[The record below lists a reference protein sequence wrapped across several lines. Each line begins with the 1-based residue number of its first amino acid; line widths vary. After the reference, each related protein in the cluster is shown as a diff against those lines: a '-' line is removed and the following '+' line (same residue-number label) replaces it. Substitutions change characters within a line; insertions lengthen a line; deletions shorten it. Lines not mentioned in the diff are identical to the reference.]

1 MTVRHEGH
9 VPEYIEF
16 RSADTD
22 DARSVWRSKPSIAF
36 DAGLERLRGVSG
48 SVGRRRRMTRMSG
61 KKRVVIL
68 GAGPAG
74 ISAAWRLTKLGYPVT
89 VLERDGA
96 VGGMGRTIKVGDY
109 SVDFG
114 PHTFHIRETAESKEI
129 LKTITPF
136 FGEDPLTLVR
146 GTRVLLRGKEYVYP
160 LEMLQVLTG
169 VSPLLSAR
177 IIFDYVVATIKSLF
191 APAQKE
197 DSFEDWGV
205 RNLGR
210 TLYDL
215 CFGIYSARVWGLPTS
230 QISSKQAQRVAKL
243 NLKNIILRTL
253 GIKADPT
260 TYFTKYFYPR
270 EGISQLYEG
279 MAAEV
284 IAGRQPRSC
293 STRRWCGS
301 SATVDRLRAGDR
313 VAVSSTPTADG
324 EQSIECDVLLS
335 TLPLPT
341 LVGMMSPALP
351 QPVIDHAARL
361 RYRSLK
367 LIYIALKRPQ
377 LTDYHWVYL
386 LDEQFRVNRMSEQKN
401 VSPDMVPKDRTILC
415 IELSLW
421 KDEPLWQASDEE
433 IYRLALRD
441 LMKMGYGVTE
451 SEVDAYYVTD
461 IPTAYPVYELNFEDH
476 LIPGARGRARDA
488 QRDDA
493 RPPRVVPQQQ
503 HGRQRRPRLPDRRS
517 HRAEGRR
524 RPRLGRARCSS
535 S

>member
-1 MTVRHEGH
+1 M
-9 VPEYIEF
+9 
-16 RSADTD
+16 SA
-22 DARSVWRSKPSIAF
+22 KQ
-36 DAGLERLRGVSG
+36 
-48 SVGRRRRMTRMSG
+48 
-61 KKRVVIL
+61 RVVIL

-114 PHTFHIRETAESKEI
+114 PHTFHIRETPESKEI

-136 FGEDPLTLVR
+136 FGDNPLTLVR

-160 LEMLQVLTG
+160 LEMLQVLFG

-177 IIFDYVVATIKSLF
+177 ILFDYSVATLKSFF
-191 APAQKE
+191 APAKKE
-197 DSFEDWGV
+197 DSFEEWGV

-215 CFGIYSARVWGLPTS
+215 CFGIYSERVWGLPTS

-253 GIKADPT
+253 GIKADPN

-270 EGISQLYEG
+270 QGISQLFEG
-279 MAAEV
+279 MASEV
-284 IAGRQPRSC
+284 RGGGNVIKLNSPAVRVERDASTSSGQGGGRVS
-293 STRRWCGS
+293 
-301 SATVDRLRAGDR
+301 R
-313 VAVSSTPTADG
+313 VVYLEDG
-324 EQSIECDVLLS
+324 REQTIDCDVLLS
-335 TLPLPT
+335 TLPLPA
-341 LVGMMSPALP
+341 LVNMTTPALP
-351 QPVIDHAARL
+351 PAVIEHAAQL

-377 LTDYHWVYL
+377 MTDYHWVYL
-386 LDEQFRVNRMSEQKN
+386 LDEQFRVNRLSEQKN
-401 VSPDMVPKDRTILC
+401 VSSEMVPKDRTILC

-421 KDEPLWQASDEE
+421 KNEPLWKASDEDV
-433 IYRLALRD
+433 YRLALRD

-451 SEVDAYYVTD
+451 AEVDDYFVTD
-461 IPTAYPVYELNFEDH
+461 IPTAYPVYELNFEEH
-476 LIPGARGRARDA
+476 L
-488 QRDDA
+488 
-493 RPPRVVPQQQ
+493 VPV
-503 HGRQRRPRLPDRRS
+503 L
-517 HRAEGRR
+517 EGVHEMRNVMT
-524 RPRLGRARCSS
+524 LGRHGLFLNNSMDDNVGLGFQVADHIDQKGADGRVWVSEMLEFMKLRFAGK
-535 S
+535 

>member
-1 MTVRHEGH
+1 
-9 VPEYIEF
+9 
-16 RSADTD
+16 
-22 DARSVWRSKPSIAF
+22 
-36 DAGLERLRGVSG
+36 
-48 SVGRRRRMTRMSG
+48 MSG
-61 KKRVVIL
+61 KQRVVIL

-89 VLERDGA
+89 VLERDEA

-160 LEMLQVLTG
+160 LEILQVLFG

-177 IIFDYVVATIKSLF
+177 ILFDYSIATVKSLF
-191 APAQKE
+191 APAKKE

-205 RNLGR
+205 TNLGR

-215 CFGIYSARVWGLPTS
+215 CFGKYSAKVWGLPTS

-270 EGISQLYEG
+270 KGISQLYEG
-279 MAAEV
+279 MKNEV
-284 IAGRQPRSC
+284 LAGGNQVLLKSPA
-293 STRRWCGS
+293 TRVERE
-301 SATVDRLRAGDR
+301 GDR
-313 VAVSSTPTADG
+313 VRRVFYQTEGG

-335 TLPLPT
+335 TLPLPA
-341 LVGMMSPALP
+341 LVNMVTPALP
-351 QPVIDHAARL
+351 QAVVDHAARL

-421 KDEPLWQASDEE
+421 KDEAMWRWSDEE
-433 IYRLALRD
+433 VYKLALRD

-476 LIPGARGRARDA
+476 LIP
-488 QRDDA
+488 
-493 RPPRVVPQQQ
+493 V
-503 HGRQRRPRLPDRRS
+503 L
-517 HRAEGRR
+517 EGVHEMRNVMT
-524 RPRLGRARCSS
+524 LGRHGLFLNNSMDDNVGLGFQIADHIDQKGADGRVWVAEMLEFMKLRFAGK
-535 S
+535 

>member
-1 MTVRHEGH
+1 MQ
-9 VPEYIEF
+9 
-16 RSADTD
+16 
-22 DARSVWRSKPSIAF
+22 KP
-36 DAGLERLRGVSG
+36 
-48 SVGRRRRMTRMSG
+48 
-61 KKRVVIL
+61 KVVIL

-74 ISAAWRLTKLGYPVT
+74 MAAAWRLTKLGYPVT

-114 PHTFHIRETAESKEI
+114 PHTFHIRETPESKEI

-136 FGEDPLTLVR
+136 FGKDPLTLVR

-160 LEMLQVLTG
+160 LEMLQVLFG

-177 IIFDYVVATIKSLF
+177 ILFDYSMATLKSF
-191 APAQKE
+191 FSPAQKE
-197 DSFEDWGV
+197 HSFEEWGV

-215 CFGIYSARVWGLPTS
+215 CFGIYSERVWGLPTS

-270 EGISQLYEG
+270 AGISQLFEG

-284 IAGRQPRSC
+284 RAGGNQVLLDSPAIRVERI
-293 STRRWCGS
+293 
-301 SATVDRLRAGDR
+301 GDR
-313 VAVSSTPTADG
+313 VSRVVYKTDSG
-324 EQSIECDVLLS
+324 EQSIDCDVLLS
-335 TLPLPT
+335 TLPLPA
-341 LVGMMSPALP
+341 LVKMTSPPLP
-351 QPVIDHAARL
+351 QAVVEHAAKL

-377 LTDYHWVYL
+377 LTDYHWIYL
-386 LDEQFRVNRMSEQKN
+386 LDSQFRVNRMSEQKN
-401 VSPDMVPKDRTILC
+401 VSSDMVPKDRTILC

-441 LMKMGYGVTE
+441 LMKMGYGVKE
-451 SEVDAYYVTD
+451 SEVDSYFVTD

-476 LIPGARGRARDA
+476 LIP
-488 QRDDA
+488 
-493 RPPRVVPQQQ
+493 V
-503 HGRQRRPRLPDRRS
+503 L
-517 HRAEGRR
+517 EGVHEMRNVMT
-524 RPRLGRARCSS
+524 LGRHGLFLNNSMDDNVGLGFQIADHIEQQGADGRVWVSEMLEFMKLRFAGK
-535 S
+535 

>member
-1 MTVRHEGH
+1 VQQQ
-9 VPEYIEF
+9 
-16 RSADTD
+16 
-22 DARSVWRSKPSIAF
+22 KP
-36 DAGLERLRGVSG
+36 
-48 SVGRRRRMTRMSG
+48 
-61 KKRVVIL
+61 KVVVL

-74 ISAAWRLTKLGYPVT
+74 ISAAWRLTRLGYPVT

-114 PHTFHIRETAESKEI
+114 PHTFHIRETPESKEI

-136 FGEDPLTLVR
+136 FGENPLTLVR

-160 LEMLQVLTG
+160 LEIMQVLFG

-177 IIFDYVVATIKSLF
+177 IIWDYSLATLKSF
-191 APAQKE
+191 VAPAKKE
-197 DSFEDWGV
+197 DSFEEWGV

-215 CFGIYSARVWGLPTS
+215 CFGIYSARVWGLPTD

-253 GIKADPT
+253 GIKADPV

-270 EGISQLYEG
+270 QGISLLYEG
-279 MAAEV
+279 MAKEIASAGNQVCLNAPAVRIERDGDKARRVVYTMNGAEH
-284 IAGRQPRSC
+284 
-293 STRRWCGS
+293 
-301 SATVDRLRAGDR
+301 TVD
-313 VAVSSTPTADG
+313 
-324 EQSIECDVLLS
+324 CDILLS
-335 TLPLPT
+335 TLPLPV
-341 LVGMMSPALP
+341 LANMMAPSLP
-351 QPVIDHAARL
+351 QTVIDHAAKL

-401 VSPDMVPKDRTILC
+401 VSPDMVPADRTILC

-421 KDEPLWQASDEE
+421 KDEPLWNASDEE
-433 IYRLALRD
+433 IYKIALRD

-451 SEVDAYYVTD
+451 SEVDAYYVTQ

-476 LIPGARGRARDA
+476 LIP
-488 QRDDA
+488 
-493 RPPRVVPQQQ
+493 V
-503 HGRQRRPRLPDRRS
+503 L
-517 HRAEGRR
+517 EGVHEVRNLMT
-524 RPRLGRARCSS
+524 LGRHGLFLNNSMDDNVGLGFQIADHIDRQGADGRVWVKEMLGFMKLRFAGK
-535 S
+535 

>member
-1 MTVRHEGH
+1 V
-9 VPEYIEF
+9 
-16 RSADTD
+16 A
-22 DARSVWRSKPSIAF
+22 KP
-36 DAGLERLRGVSG
+36 
-48 SVGRRRRMTRMSG
+48 
-61 KKRVVIL
+61 KVVIL

-96 VGGMGRTIKVGDY
+96 VGGMGRTIQVGDY
-109 SVDFG
+109 HVDFG
-114 PHTFHIRETAESKEI
+114 PHTFHIRATPESKEI

-136 FGEDPLTLVR
+136 FGKDPLTLVR

-160 LEMLQVLTG
+160 LEMLQVLFG

-177 IIFDYVVATIKSLF
+177 IIFDYSMATLKSFF

-197 DSFEDWGV
+197 DSFEEWGV

-215 CFGIYSARVWGLPTS
+215 CFGIYSERVWGLPTS

-253 GIKADPT
+253 GIKADPA

-270 EGISQLYEG
+270 EGISRLYEG
-279 MAAEV
+279 MAKEVAE
-284 IAGRQPRSC
+284 G
-293 STRRWCGS
+293 GN
-301 SATVDRLRAGDR
+301 TVLLNAPAIRVERDGDR
-313 VAVSSTPTADG
+313 VKRVVYQTAGDPSTSSGSARAESRA
-324 EQSIECDVLLS
+324 EQSIDCDILLS
-335 TLPLPT
+335 TLPLPA
-341 LVGMMSPALP
+341 LVNMTSPALA
-351 QPVIDHAARL
+351 QPIVDHAAKL

-386 LDEQFRVNRMSEQKN
+386 LDQQFRVNRMSEQKN

-421 KDEPLWQASDEE
+421 KDEPLWQASDDE
-433 IYRLALRD
+433 IYKLALGD

-476 LIPGARGRARDA
+476 LIPVLEGVHEMRNVMTLGRHGLFLNNSMDDNVGLGFQIADHIEARGADG
-488 QRDDA
+488 
-493 RPPRVVPQQQ
+493 RVWVSEMLQFMKLRFA
-503 HGRQRRPRLPDRRS
+503 GK
-517 HRAEGRR
+517 
-524 RPRLGRARCSS
+524 
-535 S
+535 

>member
-1 MTVRHEGH
+1 M
-9 VPEYIEF
+9 
-16 RSADTD
+16 SA
-22 DARSVWRSKPSIAF
+22 KQ
-36 DAGLERLRGVSG
+36 
-48 SVGRRRRMTRMSG
+48 
-61 KKRVVIL
+61 RVVIL

-74 ISAAWRLTKLGYPVT
+74 ISAAWRLTKLGFPVT

-114 PHTFHIRETAESKEI
+114 PHTFHIRETPESKDI

-136 FGEDPLTLVR
+136 FGDNPLTLVR

-160 LEMLQVLTG
+160 LEMLQVLFG

-177 IIFDYVVATIKSLF
+177 ILFDYSVATIKSFF
-191 APAQKE
+191 APARKE
-197 DSFEDWGV
+197 DSFEEWGV

-215 CFGIYSARVWGLPTS
+215 CFGIYSERVWGLPTS

-253 GIKADPT
+253 GIKADPN

-270 EGISQLYEG
+270 QGISQLFEG

-284 IAGRQPRSC
+284 
-293 STRRWCGS
+293 
-301 SATVDRLRAGDR
+301 RAGGNVIKLNSPAVR
-313 VAVSSTPTADG
+313 VERDASAGPGQGGGRVSRVVYHAEG
-324 EQSIECDVLLS
+324 REQTIDCDVLLS
-335 TLPLPT
+335 TLPLPA
-341 LVGMMSPALP
+341 LVNMTTPPLPAA
-351 QPVIDHAARL
+351 VIEHGAQL

-377 LTDYHWVYL
+377 MTDYHWVYL
-386 LDEQFRVNRMSEQKN
+386 LDEQFRVNRLSEQKN
-401 VSPDMVPKDRTILC
+401 VSSEMVPKDRTILC

-421 KDEPLWQASDEE
+421 KDEPLWKASDEE
-433 IYRLALRD
+433 VYRLALGD

-461 IPTAYPVYELNFEDH
+461 IPTAYPVYELNFEQH
-476 LIPGARGRARDA
+476 LIP
-488 QRDDA
+488 
-493 RPPRVVPQQQ
+493 V
-503 HGRQRRPRLPDRRS
+503 L
-517 HRAEGRR
+517 EGVHEMRNVMT
-524 RPRLGRARCSS
+524 LGRHGLFLNNSMDDNIGLGFQVADHIDQKGADGRVWVSEMLEFMKLRFAGK
-535 S
+535 

>member
-1 MTVRHEGH
+1 MTVQ
-9 VPEYIEF
+9 
-16 RSADTD
+16 
-22 DARSVWRSKPSIAF
+22 KP
-36 DAGLERLRGVSG
+36 
-48 SVGRRRRMTRMSG
+48 
-61 KKRVVIL
+61 KVVIL

-96 VGGMGRTIKVGDY
+96 VGGMGRTIQVGDY

-129 LKTITPF
+129 LQTITPF
-136 FGEDPLTLVR
+136 FGQNPLTLVR

-160 LEMLQVLTG
+160 LEILQVLFG

-177 IIFDYVVATIKSLF
+177 ILFDYTIATLTSLF
-191 APAQKE
+191 APAKKE
-197 DSFEDWGV
+197 HSFEEWGV

-253 GIKADPT
+253 GIKADPV

-270 EGISQLYEG
+270 KGISLLYEG
-279 MAAEV
+279 MAAE
-284 IAGRQPRSC
+284 ISAAGNQVCLNAPAVRVVR
-293 STRRWCGS
+293 T
-301 SATVDRLRAGDR
+301 GDKASR
-313 VAVSSTPTADG
+313 VTYLINGV
-324 EQSIECDVLLS
+324 EQSVECDILLS
-335 TLPLPT
+335 TLPLPA
-341 LVGMMSPALP
+341 LVNMMSPALP
-351 QPVIDHAARL
+351 QTVIDHAAKL

-367 LIYIALKRPQ
+367 LIYIALKRDR

-386 LDEQFRVNRMSEQKN
+386 LDEHFRVNRMSEQKN
-401 VSPDMVPKDRTILC
+401 VSPDMVPPGRTILC

-421 KDEPLWQASDEE
+421 KNEPLWKASDEE
-433 IYRLALRD
+433 IYRIALRD

-451 SEVDAYYVTD
+451 SEVESYYVTE

-476 LIPGARGRARDA
+476 LIP
-488 QRDDA
+488 
-493 RPPRVVPQQQ
+493 V
-503 HGRQRRPRLPDRRS
+503 L
-517 HRAEGRR
+517 EGVHAIRNLMT
-524 RPRLGRARCSS
+524 LGRHGLFLNNSMDDNVGLGFQIADHIERRGADGRVWVAEMLEFMKLRFAGK
-535 S
+535 